1 MEKYVIEW
9 VMDDIKDLW
18 YDRSMFIMS
27 EIVFYKLEMHTE
39 LFTNNMFDIW
49 FKIFQLKS
57 TKYNKKNLATIGKI
71 LIIIEAEWKL
81 HSVHYTVSL

>member
-1 MEKYVIEW
+1 MIEW

-39 LFTNNMFDIW
+39 LFTNNMFDI
-49 FKIFQLKS
+49 
-57 TKYNKKNLATIGKI
+57 
-71 LIIIEAEWKL
+71 
-81 HSVHYTVSL
+81 